1 MMTRYGTLRSW
12 AQLLKFLGVLLVIA
26 ALFGTIA
33 TAIEVE
39 GFWKTLGVIFIG
51 IPVAVFLATLP
62 IALGQL
68 MTAVADVGDTVNPP

>member
-1 MMTRYGTLRSW
+1 MTRYGTLRSW

-33 TAIEVE
+33 TAIDVD

-51 IPVAVFLATLP
+51 IPVAIFSPRCRSHSAS
-62 IALGQL
+62 
-68 MTAVADVGDTVNPP
+68 